1 MYELNFKLNT
11 LLMTYS
17 TNEKK
22 LSSYH
27 GEITTKSKPKT
38 EDQAR
43 ESEGQKV
50 WCSGECFARS
60 VFVAR

>member
-1 MYELNFKLNT
+1 MYELNFKYRT
-11 LLMTYS
+11 SFRTYS

-38 EDQAR
+38 EDEAR
-43 ESEGQKV
+43 ESEGQKE
-50 WCSGECFARS
+50 WCGGECFARS